1 MVELRKILEK
11 NNNEYF
17 LKFKHIEENVIT
29 VASKFRFFFPEYTN
43 HDTVHLINVENNVNQ
58 IISEKILE
66 NLNDDEIFCLLS
78 AVWLHDIGMIPFDNE
93 INEYKEK
100 DKKERE
106 LFVKEVR
113 DKHHIRSQGY
123 VENHKDKLGL
133 NYVES
138 NIIGNICRGHRKIEL
153 DSLSDSNLNNTVRV
167 KSLAAIL
174 RLADECDITTKRE
187 SQLSIDGID
196 EDTLNTHYHIHN
208 LVQEIKI
215 DYESN
220 NIEISSI
227 IDKDKDEEI
236 LNEKHNKI
244 TNELIEI
251 KPFLKL
257 VNINLE
263 TVSLNI
269 TITKDLLEQR
279 IISCIAQNKGVYSLS
294 NEYIT
299 IEDIDERLEILKYSS
314 KYLIDNET
322 LTDDKIKF
330 KEIYKI
336 FPQQSIQDFFYTDY
350 VKQMIIKCF
359 SMIENSFNVYWN
371 NNERLLRMDL
381 LKNSPTALSIL
392 LYIDEVTDNRNFNTS
407 SNQNGHL
414 MVDSI
419 LLFGIF
425 NDLHQYTDKIDIE
438 SIQNKIFNLDILN
451 KDELL
456 SRLNYCKELRRLE
469 K

>member
-314 KYLIDNET
+314 KYLIDN
-322 LTDDKIKF
+322 
-330 KEIYKI
+330 
-336 FPQQSIQDFFYTDY
+336 
-350 VKQMIIKCF
+350 
-359 SMIENSFNVYWN
+359 
-371 NNERLLRMDL
+371 
-381 LKNSPTALSIL
+381 
-392 LYIDEVTDNRNFNTS
+392 
-407 SNQNGHL
+407 
-414 MVDSI
+414 
-419 LLFGIF
+419 
-425 NDLHQYTDKIDIE
+425 
-438 SIQNKIFNLDILN
+438 
-451 KDELL
+451 
-456 SRLNYCKELRRLE
+456 
-469 K
+469 